1 MAKQNINIGS
11 SANKGDGDPLRTA
24 FTKINSNFTELYD
37 RAVNTDAQTLTLV
50 GNTLAISGGNS
61 VSLSQYSTFS
71 GSYND
76 LTNKPTIP
84 SLGNI
89 VFDANGIT
97 NPTGEIIDIQAPLAQ
112 LQSTDGTYIW
122 VEDGY
127 GAGIEVTYVGG
138 SRIWKFDSA
147 GALTF
152 PDAAVQITA
161 YTGPQTSL
169 DGDVTGSVFADD
181 STLLVDGVAGKI
193 VGEVD
198 NNNVYTNFIVSQDGI
213 SQVQIGDGNTSGGKT
228 VVLITEY
235 VRILSAV
242 PSTSIGVSGDYVGS
256 VAFDSTYMYY
266 CTQNHNGVTNIWKR
280 VAWSSDTW

>member
-1 MAKQNINIGS
+1 MAKQTINVGS

-50 GNTLAISGGNS
+50 GTTLTISGGNS
-61 VSLSQYSTFS
+61 VSLSGITGSLATVATT

-76 LTNKPTIP
+76 LSNKPTIP

-89 VFDANGIT
+89 VFSANGIT
-97 NPTGEIIDIQAPLAQ
+97 NPTGEIIDIQAPFAQ

-127 GAGIEVTYVGG
+127 GAGIEVTYAGG

-152 PDAAVQITA
+152 PDTTVQTTA
-161 YTGPQTSL
+161 WAGIPGPY
-169 DGDVTGSVFADD
+169 ADD
-181 STLLVDGVAGKI
+181 AAAA
-193 VGEVD
+193 
-198 NNNVYTNFIVSQDGI
+198 
-213 SQVQIGDGNTSGGKT
+213 
-228 VVLITEY
+228 
-235 VRILSAV
+235 SA
-242 PSTSIGVSGDYVGS
+242 
-256 VAFDSTYMYY
+256 
-266 CTQNHNGVTNIWKR
+266 GVTVGYPYYKTGTGGQVFVR
-280 VAWSSDTW
+280 LS